1 MKPVSFL
8 IVFLFMFALIG
19 CNSASPPSAEI
30 KPEEL
35 SVHGDVRVD
44 NYYWLRERENP
55 EVIAYLEAEND
66 YAEKVMADTAE
77 LQETLFEEIKG
88 RIKPNDESVPVL
100 LNGYYYYIRFTEG
113 AEYPVYCRK
122 EGSLEAEEEVIL
134 DVNQIAGDNEFF
146 SVTGVTASP
155 DNRLLVY
162 GVDNVGR
169 RRYELR
175 FKNLETGEPIDTVI
189 ENVTGRAVWANDNN
203 TVFYTRKDPET
214 LRAYQVYRQAL
225 DGDAELVFQEDDVT
239 FSCGV
244 GKSKSREYIIIGS
257 SQTLSNEYR
266 YLDAD
271 DPEGEFKILQPRERG
286 LEYRA
291 DHLGDYFYILTNL
304 EAMNF
309 RLMRAPLDATG
320 KENWE
325 EVIAHRDDVLLQ
337 SFELFKDYLVVSERG
352 DALTRVRVIPWS
364 GEGDHYVEF
373 PEEVCDAGIG
383 WDNPE
388 YDTEL
393 VRLNYSSMVTPPT
406 VYDYNMATREKILRK
421 QDEVPGYNR
430 EAYTTDRL
438 WATAGDGTRV
448 PVSMVYRTEDFN
460 RDGSNPCLL
469 YAYGSYGSSTDPS
482 FRSSV
487 FSLLDRGFVF
497 AIAHIRGGQEMGRQ
511 WYEDGKLLN
520 KKNTFTDF
528 NDVARYLVDE
538 QVTSRDR
545 LFAMGGSAGG
555 LLMGAVI
562 NMEPD
567 LYKGVIAHVPFVDVV
582 TTMLDEDIPL
592 TTFEW
597 DEWGDPRK
605 EEYYRYMLSYSP
617 YDQVKEQEYPHLL
630 VTTSLHDS
638 QVQYWEPA
646 KWVAKLRA
654 MKEGDS
660 LLLLKT
666 NLEGGHGGTT
676 GRYKR
681 LRDTA
686 YDYAF
691 MLKLLEE

>member
-1 MKPVSFL
+1 MKPIAVL
-8 IVFLFMFALIG
+8 VVFLFMIAFIG
-19 CNSASPPSAEI
+19 CSSTSPPSAQI

-35 SVHGDVRVD
+35 TVHGDVRVD
-44 NYYWLRERENP
+44 NYYWLRDRENP
-55 EVIAYLEAEND
+55 EVIAYLEAENA
-66 YAEKVMADTAE
+66 YAEKVMADTSE

-100 LNGYYYYIRFTEG
+100 LNGYYYYTRFTEG
-113 AEYPVYCRK
+113 KEYPVYCRRQ
-122 EGSLEAEEEVIL
+122 GSLEAEEEVIL
-134 DVNQIAGDNEFF
+134 DVNEIAGGNEFF

-155 DNRLLVY
+155 DNRMLVY

-175 FKNLETGEPIDTVI
+175 FKDLETGKQLDTVI
-189 ENVTGRAVWANDNN
+189 EDVTGRAVWANDNN

-214 LRAYQVYRQAL
+214 LRAYQVYRQPL

-271 DPEGEFKILQPRERG
+271 DPGGEFKIVQPRERG
-286 LEYRA
+286 LEYQA

-304 EAMNF
+304 DAMNF
-309 RLMRAPLDATG
+309 RLMRASLDATE
-320 KENWE
+320 KEHWE
-325 EVIAHRDDVLLQ
+325 EVIGHRDDVLLQ
-337 SFELFKDYLVVSERG
+337 SFELFRDYLVVSERG
-352 DALTRVRVIPWS
+352 NALTRVRVIPWS
-364 GEGDHYVEF
+364 GEGEHYVEF

-388 YDTEL
+388 YDTDQ
-393 VRLNYSSMVTPPT
+393 VRLNYSSLVTPPT
-406 VYDYNMATREKILRK
+406 VYDYNMATREKLLRK

-430 EAYTTDRL
+430 DAYSTERL
-438 WATAGDGTRV
+438 WATAADGTQV
-448 PVSMVYRTEDFN
+448 PVSMVYRTDDFKK
-460 RDGSNPCLL
+460 DGSNPCLL
-469 YAYGSYGSSTDPS
+469 YAYGSYGSSTDPR

-487 FSLLDRGFVF
+487 VSLLDRGFVF

-511 WYEDGKLLN
+511 WYEDGKLFN

-528 NDVARYLVDE
+528 NDVARFLISE
-538 QVTSRDR
+538 KVTSSDKM
-545 LFAMGGSAGG
+545 FAMGGSAGG

-562 NMEPD
+562 NTEPE

-597 DEWGDPRK
+597 DEWGDPR
-605 EEYYRYMLSYSP
+605 EEDYYRYMLSYSP
-617 YDQVKEQEYPHLL
+617 YDQVKAQEYPHLL

-646 KWVAKLRA
+646 KWVAKLRVL
-654 MKEGDS
+654 KEGDS
-660 LLLLKT
+660 RLLLKT

-681 LRDTA
+681 LWDTA

-691 MLKLLEE
+691 MLDLLKE

>member
-1 MKPVSFL
+1 MKPIAVL
-8 IVFLFMFALIG
+8 VVFLFMIAFIG
-19 CNSASPPSAEI
+19 CSSTSPPSAQI

-35 SVHGDVRVD
+35 TVHGDVRVD
-44 NYYWLRERENP
+44 NYYWLRDRENP
-55 EVIAYLEAEND
+55 EVIAYLEAENA
-66 YAEKVMADTAE
+66 YAEKVMADTSE

-100 LNGYYYYIRFTEG
+100 LNGYYYYTRFTEG
-113 AEYPVYCRK
+113 KEYPVYCRRQ
-122 EGSLEAEEEVIL
+122 GSLEAEEEVIL
-134 DVNQIAGDNEFF
+134 DVNEIAGGNEFF

-155 DNRLLVY
+155 DNRMLVY

-175 FKNLETGEPIDTVI
+175 FKDLETGKQLDTVI
-189 ENVTGRAVWANDNN
+189 EDVTGRAVWANDNN

-214 LRAYQVYRQAL
+214 LRAYQVYRQPL

-271 DPEGEFKILQPRERG
+271 DPEGEFKIVQPRERG
-286 LEYRA
+286 LEYQA

-304 EAMNF
+304 DAMNF
-309 RLMRAPLDATG
+309 RLMRASLDATE
-320 KENWE
+320 KEHWE
-325 EVIAHRDDVLLQ
+325 EVIGHRDDVLLQ
-337 SFELFKDYLVVSERG
+337 SFELFRDYLVVSERG
-352 DALTRVRVIPWS
+352 NALTRVRVIPCS
-364 GEGDHYVEF
+364 GEGEHYVEF

-388 YDTEL
+388 YDTDQ
-393 VRLNYSSMVTPPT
+393 VRLNYSSLVTPPT
-406 VYDYNMATREKILRK
+406 VYDYNMATREKLLRK

-430 EAYTTDRL
+430 DAYSTERL
-438 WATAGDGTRV
+438 WATAADGTQV
-448 PVSMVYRTEDFN
+448 PVSMVYRTDDFKK
-460 RDGSNPCLL
+460 DGSNPCLL
-469 YAYGSYGSSTDPS
+469 YAYGSYGSSTDPR

-487 FSLLDRGFVF
+487 VSLLDRGFVF

-511 WYEDGKLLN
+511 WYEDGKLFN

-528 NDVARYLVDE
+528 NDVARFLISE
-538 QVTSRDR
+538 KVTSSDKM
-545 LFAMGGSAGG
+545 FAMGGSAGG

-562 NMEPD
+562 NTEPE

-597 DEWGDPRK
+597 DEWGDPR
-605 EEYYRYMLSYSP
+605 EEDYYRYMLSYSP
-617 YDQVKEQEYPHLL
+617 YDQVKAQEYPHLL

-646 KWVAKLRA
+646 KWVAKLRVL
-654 MKEGDS
+654 KEGDS
-660 LLLLKT
+660 RLLLKT

-681 LRDTA
+681 LWDTA

-691 MLKLLEE
+691 MLDLLKE

>member
-1 MKPVSFL
+1 MKPIAVL
-8 IVFLFMFALIG
+8 VVFLFMIAFIG
-19 CNSASPPSAEI
+19 CSSTSPPSAQI

-35 SVHGDVRVD
+35 TVHGDVRVD
-44 NYYWLRERENP
+44 NYYWLRDRENP
-55 EVIAYLEAEND
+55 EVIAYLEAENA
-66 YAEKVMADTAE
+66 YAEKVMADTSE

-100 LNGYYYYIRFTEG
+100 LNGYYYYTRFTEG
-113 AEYPVYCRK
+113 KEYPVYCRRQ
-122 EGSLEAEEEVIL
+122 GSLEAEEEVIL
-134 DVNQIAGDNEFF
+134 DVNEIAGGNEFF

-155 DNRLLVY
+155 DNRMLVY

-175 FKNLETGEPIDTVI
+175 FKDLETGKQLDTVI
-189 ENVTGRAVWANDNN
+189 EDVTGRAVWANDNN

-214 LRAYQVYRQAL
+214 LRAYQVYRQPL

-271 DPEGEFKILQPRERG
+271 DPEGEFKIVQPRERG
-286 LEYRA
+286 LEYQA

-304 EAMNF
+304 DAMNF
-309 RLMRAPLDATG
+309 RLMRASLDATE
-320 KENWE
+320 KEHWE
-325 EVIAHRDDVLLQ
+325 EVIGHRDDVLLQ
-337 SFELFKDYLVVSERG
+337 SFELFRDYLVVSERG
-352 DALTRVRVIPWS
+352 NALTRVRVIPWS
-364 GEGDHYVEF
+364 GEGEYYVEF
-373 PEEVCDAGIG
+373 PEEVFDAGIG

-388 YDTEL
+388 YDTDQ
-393 VRLNYSSMVTPPT
+393 VRLNYSSLVTPPT
-406 VYDYNMATREKILRK
+406 VYDYNMATREKLLRK

-430 EAYTTDRL
+430 DAYSTERL
-438 WATAGDGTRV
+438 WATAADGTQV
-448 PVSMVYRTEDFN
+448 PVSMVYRTADFKK
-460 RDGSNPCLL
+460 DGSNPCLL
-469 YAYGSYGSSTDPS
+469 YAYGSYGSSTDPR

-487 FSLLDRGFVF
+487 VSLLDRGFVF

-511 WYEDGKLLN
+511 WYEDGKLFN

-528 NDVARYLVDE
+528 NDVARFLISE
-538 QVTSRDR
+538 KVTSSDKM
-545 LFAMGGSAGG
+545 FAMGGSAGG

-562 NMEPD
+562 NMEPE

-597 DEWGDPRK
+597 DEWGDPR
-605 EEYYRYMLSYSP
+605 EEDYYRYMLSYSP
-617 YDQVKEQEYPHLL
+617 YDQVKAQEYPHLL

-646 KWVAKLRA
+646 KWVAKLRVL
-654 MKEGDS
+654 KEGDS
-660 LLLLKT
+660 RLLLKT

-681 LRDTA
+681 LWDTA

-691 MLKLLEE
+691 MLDLLKE